1 MRLHSTL
8 TSKGQT
14 TIPRQVRQALE
25 LRPGDRLEFVL
36 EGSQARVR
44 KALGAAALAGALPS
58 DRGRGMD
65 FAGIRKAAAAARS
78 RR

>member
-14 TIPRQVRQALE
+14 TIPRQLRQALE
-25 LRPGDRLEFVL
+25 LHPGDRLEFVL
-36 EGSQARVR
+36 EGRQARVR
-44 KALGAAALAGALPS
+44 KAAGAAPLAGSLAS
-58 DRGRGMD
+58 ERGRNLD
-65 FAGIRKAAAAARS
+65 FAAIRRAAARRA